1 MVSKRQFKII
11 SIITSL
17 FVISTLISLKS
28 LNVKATG
35 EIPDKPDFDLE
46 ISASP
51 NPAMVGEDITVSGKI
66 IPKPFETAIPAKE
79 IVLVLDISGSMDEEI
94 ENPCT
99 NKRVR
104 YCTRH
109 SSSDPNHEEWF
120 LSWHRWINDYCVEH
134 NTSGEHNITAN
145 NKKID
150 ELKRAANGFIERMKD
165 VPNLKIGIVAYSSI
179 ATINPNSKS
188 GTKKVKSL
196 DSNSSHDVTNYNSL
210 GANFLQSNDSRLTSV
225 INNLEALGGTNI
237 GEGMRKAVYML
248 DSGDKSA
255 SKTIVLMTDG
265 LPTFYSVTGSNKN
278 NYMTIDNTEPK
289 IAGIGTGLDTKSI
302 NYSRAVGEIIKSRG
316 YNSFSIGYGLD
327 TDGNDTLLSIHEA
340 MTGVSIKGKPDLY
353 ESSGFFPTSTNA
365 IQAVFNRIATQIL
378 DSYPINN
385 INMNISFTEGF
396 TLNVGG
402 STVKLSNVNYKKA
415 SEGNGK
421 VRYEA
426 DPVSFQFVV
435 KGNRPGDQQIYNKMS
450 INFPW
455 KESTITINPK
465 NTIPITIKSNELPS
479 ISAKL
484 ISERNIN
491 VNKGEAFNVR
501 YQIEAADFVF
511 NDSTNAVPND
521 IVIVLDVSQEMKD
534 SLTIVKNSLFNK
546 LLNKDALKIS
556 KSQYGLITFSN
567 QVKQEIPLTDNIT
580 NLNDNYIKSLATDSL
595 TPNIS
600 KTFDS
605 ITKVL
610 NSGRA
615 DAKKNVIFISTG
627 QASYTDSELS
637 KLRDKGY
644 NIVSLSMNNKTTED
658 SLYKFHNLLAGN
670 ADGYFNVVNNDY
682 NSIENSLMSLV
693 AERIVSTTNYRPY
706 KFNPILKI
714 NLGNN
719 FTSVSGIESVSNG
732 IAIIKLPEVI
742 YNYVSNGIYSA
753 NSITP
758 IEFSVSPNLDKVGEL
773 NFGEADKNVITY
785 NKLKGGIVESL
796 ISTPIVT
803 VKEEVKNVTHGLY
816 NGIIS
821 NGATDKKEVSI
832 QENNNGTSFEMAQG
846 STVTFGSKY
855 TVGGSSVDFTLNI
868 DNKFNSVNTTDI
880 KIYKVS
886 KDSSGNSILTEITNG
901 NRAIENQGDNKFKVS
916 VNNIKESSQTSDSEI
931 LVIYQARVKDGFSE
945 AKSLTNEIKFSN
957 LSKSV
962 NIITPQAS
970 DKSPSLPDLF

>member
-1 MVSKRQFKII
+1 MVSKRKFKII

-79 IVLVLDISGSMDEEI
+79 IVLVLDVSGSMDEEI

-109 SSSDPNHEEWF
+109 DSSDPNHGEWWN
-120 LSWHRWINDYCVEH
+120 LWHNWVNDYCVEH
-134 NTSGEHNITAN
+134 KKVGDHNTVSDNR
-145 NKKID
+145 KID
-150 ELKRAANGFIERMKD
+150 ELKRAANGFIDRMKD

-188 GTKKVKSL
+188 GTKKVKNL

-248 DSGDKSA
+248 DSGDKFA

-278 NYMTIDNTEPK
+278 NYMTIDNTEPQ

-327 TDGNDTLLSIHEA
+327 TEGNDTLLSIHEA
-340 MTGVSIKGKPDLY
+340 MTGVSIKGKPDLF

-365 IQAVFNRIATQIL
+365 IQAVFNKIATQIL

-385 INMNISFTEGF
+385 IEMNINFTEGF
-396 TLNVGG
+396 TLNIGG
-402 STVKLSNVNYKKA
+402 NTVKLNNVNYKKV
-415 SEGNGK
+415 SEKNGK

-426 DPVSFQFVV
+426 NPVPFEFVV
-435 KGNRPGDQQIYNKMS
+435 KGNRPGEQQIYNKMS

-455 KESTITINPK
+455 KDSTTTINPK
-465 NTIPITIKSNELPS
+465 NTVPITIKSNDLPA
-479 ISAKL
+479 ISANL
-484 ISERNIN
+484 ISERDIS
-491 VNKGEAFNVR
+491 VNRGEAFNLR

-511 NDSTNAVPND
+511 NDSTNAIPND
-521 IVIVLDVSQEMKD
+521 IVIVLDVSQGMKD

-546 LLNKDALKIS
+546 LLNKDALRIS
-556 KSQYGLITFSN
+556 KSQYGLITFSS

-580 NLNDNYIKSLATDSL
+580 NLNDNYIKNL
-595 TPNIS
+595 TADNLNPNIS

-610 NSGRA
+610 NSGRT
-615 DAKKNVIFISTG
+615 DAKKNIIFISTG
-627 QASYTDSELS
+627 QATYTDSDLG

-644 NIVSLSMNNKTTED
+644 NIVSLSVNNRTTAD
-658 SLYKFHNLLAGN
+658 SLYKMHSLLVGN
-670 ADGYFNVVNNDY
+670 TEGYFNVVNNDY
-682 NSIENSLMSLV
+682 NSIENSLMNLV
-693 AERIVSTTNYRPY
+693 AERIILTTNYKPY
-706 KFNPILKI
+706 KFSPVLKI

-719 FTSVSGIESVSNG
+719 FIPVSGIESVSNG
-732 IAIIKLPEVI
+732 IATIELPEI
-742 YNYVSNGIYSA
+742 TYNYVSNGRYSA
-753 NSITP
+753 NSIIP
-758 IEFSVSPNLDKVGEL
+758 IEFSVSPSLDKFGEL
-773 NFGEADKNVITY
+773 NFGEANKNIITY
-785 NKLKGGIVESL
+785 NKLKGGIVEYL
-796 ISTPIVT
+796 VSTPIVT
-803 VKEEVKNVTHGLY
+803 VKEEIKNVTHGLY

-821 NGATDKKEVSI
+821 NKTTGKKEISI
-832 QENNNGTSFEMAQG
+832 QENNDGTSFEIAQD
-846 STVTFGSKY
+846 STVTFGSKF
-855 TVGGSSVDFTLNI
+855 TLSGNSVDFALNI
-868 DNKFNSVNTTDI
+868 DNKFNTVSTNDI
-880 KIYKVS
+880 KIYKIL

-901 NRAIENQGDNKFKVS
+901 NRAIENQGDNNFKIS
-916 VNNIKESSQTSDSEI
+916 INNIKESNQTSESDI
-931 LVIYQARVKDGFSE
+931 LVIYQARVKDELSMSQ
-945 AKSLTNEIKFSN
+945 SLTNEIKFSN